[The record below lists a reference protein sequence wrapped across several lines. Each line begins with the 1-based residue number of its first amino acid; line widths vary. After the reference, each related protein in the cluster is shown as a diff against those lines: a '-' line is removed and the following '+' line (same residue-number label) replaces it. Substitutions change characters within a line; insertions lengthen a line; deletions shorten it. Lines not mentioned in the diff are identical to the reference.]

1 MNKQAAREFK
11 EYMSEAGGTIEES
24 DDCLRLSEFNL
35 PDKHEDEEGLTWM
48 NDLERKNTI
57 ARMKLNTTITDLL
70 DEDELDALD
79 YAGKENCVVYDCGK
93 WVPLAPKWV
102 PLAPLSPFAF
112 CSSDVYRIKKDYKYV
127 EKSPYIIK
135 HKVIEQDGY
144 YCFKH
149 RGRNEDIM
157 NAANIVGYLG
167 VDYIEVDIGHDG
179 YIERIPQCVIFK
191 A

>member
-1 MNKQAAREFK
+1 MMNKQAVREFK
-11 EYMSEAGGTIEES
+11 KYMSEAGWTIEES
-24 DDCLRLSEFNL
+24 DDCLSLCDFGV
-35 PDKHEDEEGLTWM
+35 PDEHEDEGGLEWM
-48 NDLERKNTI
+48 NDLNRKNTI

-70 DEDELDALD
+70 DEDELDALH
-79 YAGKENCVVYDCGK
+79 YVGKENCVVYDCG
-93 WVPLAPKWV
+93 KWV

-135 HKVIEQDGY
+135 HKVMEQDGY